1 PKRVEKGKQTLP
13 YSAALAASTERRV
26 FGGKR
31 YRHRAVCKWYILQAV
46 GFVRVESGPAQAV
59 LPLVGLAADKVIR
72 GRYNSD
78 DAVEC
83 LLARTVERVPGEL
96 E

>member
-1 PKRVEKGKQTLP
+1 MGGNDT
-13 YSAALAASTERRV
+13 AAGQYANAAAHGV
-26 FGGKR
+26 F
-31 YRHRAVCKWYILQAV
+31 QAV
-46 GFVRVESGPAQAV
+46 EFVGLASGPAQAV